1 MSVPLVAHFADVI
14 SPDALVAHWHDLVD
28 YARSDTVGFG
38 FWTAVWVG
46 SFCITFLLLRMLFTR
61 WGETNVTQ
69 KTMALSLLAHLVLA
83 LLSTRMVFHQQGGSP
98 WGRGIARE
106 TIVRPVRRA
115 VIDAETSSAGRLPGR
130 APVWEQPPSLPTDA
144 AARLEKPAAGESP
157 PVVPER
163 TATLPVEAPVTALPD
178 VAVAGPAPP
187 APAPERAAI
196 SAPRAAPAVTEPLSE
211 ETAQA
216 RSDVNPGQGP
226 PVREVRTTTEVP
238 VVEPARTPRRQ
249 SASAAPAAAPVPPA
263 AVSSPTSEPK
273 AMLARTPQ
281 AGAPVRSEGP
291 APAPIAEPASP
302 GSDQSTGT
310 APPAESKTFTRTG
323 RRAAEDA
330 PRVAAERVRTAERPS
345 LADASRIPIAAARPG
360 NSVPFSEGPTPE
372 IVRPDASGAFDKD
385 APKVPAPYRLRGL
398 PQRKKFA
405 IDMGATEDSER
416 AVEASLHWLARHQH
430 PRGYW
435 QPLESTLGH
444 ETGVKFNDPEER
456 QRSGFQAESGLTALA
471 LLAFLGAN
479 YTHEDNLYA
488 ENVDRA
494 LRWLVAQ
501 QESNG
506 YLGGRA
512 NRYARMY
519 CHGMAT
525 IALGEAYGMTKD
537 SMLREPLVLAVQ
549 YIIDQQNVAD
559 GGWRYLKT
567 PTQTGD
573 MSMFGWQ
580 LMALKSAHTAGLK
593 VPREPVQRAIEFLR
607 SNSAEL
613 RTRGLS
619 RSGGLAAYRRE
630 ERPKPSMTAEALFC
644 KQLLGTK
651 RDDPAIV
658 EAVEYLQQNLPR
670 RTQQDLYYWYYG
682 TLAMYHHGG
691 EPWDRWNRAMRD
703 NLVSDQR
710 TDGDFTGSWNP
721 RAPWGDYGGRV
732 YSTALSTLCLEV
744 YYRFLPLYQ
753 MSGRPGTTKIK

>member
-1 MSVPLVAHFADVI
+1 MSVPLVAHFADAF
-14 SPDALVAHWHDLVD
+14 SRDALVAHWHDLVEF
-28 YARSDTVGFG
+28 ARTDTVGFG

-83 LLSTRMVFHQQGGSP
+83 MLSTRMVFHQPGGSP
-98 WGRGIARE
+98 WGKGISRE
-106 TIVRPVRRA
+106 TIVRPSRRA
-115 VIDAETSSAGRLPGR
+115 VLEAEASSAGRLPGR
-130 APVWEQPPSLPTDA
+130 APVWEQPPALATGTAERLAKPTA
-144 AARLEKPAAGESP
+144 EATTPI
-157 PVVPER
+157 VPER
-163 TATLPVEAPVTALPD
+163 TAASPVESPITPLPD
-178 VAVAGPAPP
+178 VPVARPVPP
-187 APAPERAAI
+187 APAPERTVAT
-196 SAPRAAPAVTEPLSE
+196 APRAAPAVADAIAE

-216 RSDVNPGQGP
+216 RPDTNPGRSAP
-226 PVREVRTTTEVP
+226 TREARSPADVP
-238 VVEPARTPRRQ
+238 VVETARTLRPPAARDESPPLPAPIPVKSTAAEPKATLAEIPREGPPART
-249 SASAAPAAAPVPPA
+249 A
-263 AVSSPTSEPK
+263 
-273 AMLARTPQ
+273 
-281 AGAPVRSEGP
+281 GP
-291 APAPIAEPASP
+291 APAPIAEPGPATP
-302 GSDQSTGT
+302 DKPAG
-310 APPAESKTFTRTG
+310 APAPAASKTFTRTG
-323 RRAAEDA
+323 RRPAGESPSA
-330 PRVAAERVRTAERPS
+330 AAERVRPTENPAM
-345 LADASRIPIAAARPG
+345 ADRSPIVAVRPG
-360 NSVPFSEGPTPE
+360 NPIPYSEGPKPE

-416 AVEASLHWLARHQH
+416 AVEASLQWLARHQH

-444 ETGVKFNDPEER
+444 ETGVKFNDPEDR

-537 SMLREPLVLAVQ
+537 SMLREPLALAVQ
-549 YIIDQQNVAD
+549 FIIDQQNVAD

-607 SNSAEL
+607 ANSAEL

-619 RSGGLAAYRRE
+619 RNGGLAAYRRE

-651 RDDPAIV
+651 RDDPAV
-658 EAVEYLQQNLPR
+658 GEAVEYLQQHLPR

-691 EPWDRWNRAMRD
+691 EPWERWNRALRD
-703 NLVSDQR
+703 HLVSDQR
-710 TDGDFTGSWNP
+710 TDGDFAGSWNP

-753 MSGRPGTTKIK
+753 MSGRPEATKIK